1 MIEDKEFY
9 DQEVAPDAIP
19 AWADD
24 VRKYVENWLG
34 EARKWFAGRTD
45 VRVLDL
51 GAGSCTTSLILS
63 RETFVREIVAAD
75 LSTQR
80 MQQMMPHT
88 QAIFGGQPDKLDL
101 REINMNDEL
110 PLESDSFDL
119 VLMDAALHHSRNIW
133 LTLREIRRILKPQGY
148 FVAQREHY
156 VSPLTAGYS
165 FRKLLQTD
173 EVQSG
178 VSENAYLKSQY
189 NYYLRATGF
198 EPRFVPVL
206 AELRFKLLF
215 FANGWLFSKYNI
227 LARSTK
233 EALERDGGEVN
244 RDAVAVEATESI
256 AQDAVPAAGRA

>member
-1 MIEDKEFY
+1 MIEDKQFY
-9 DQEVAPDAIP
+9 DQEVAPEAIP

-34 EARKWFAGRTD
+34 EARKWFAGRSD
-45 VRVLDL
+45 VRILDL

-63 RETFVREIVAAD
+63 REPFVREIVAAD

-80 MQQMMPHT
+80 MRQMMPHT
-88 QAIFGGQPDKLDL
+88 QAIFGGSPDKLDL
-101 REINMNDEL
+101 RQINMNDPLAL
-110 PLESDSFDL
+110 PSDSFDL

-133 LTLREIRRILKPQGY
+133 MTLREIRRVLKPRGY

-156 VSPLTAGYS
+156 VSPLTAAYS

-173 EVQSG
+173 EVRSG

-189 NYYLRATGF
+189 DYYLRATGF

-233 EALERDGGEVN
+233 EAPETSDMGVGGD
-244 RDAVAVEATESI
+244 DARSTKASFAKDV
-256 AQDAVPAAGRA
+256 VPASGTA